1 MKHSIKR
8 NLFIMLCI
16 LLVGFILSCN
26 EGIPRE
32 TIKWEEDGNGYI
44 QYSTNDEDKFYTW
57 SISTYLATEQA
68 DYSGTTFSFVR
79 KNGPL
84 DAPYGG
90 VFCFQDSNN
99 YYRILINGSGQYH
112 IVSKKSG
119 SFNYITPDWVD
130 SDDLLTGY
138 NQINEIEI
146 VRNTVSSDF
155 TININGISNKTYND
169 TDFDSG
175 TSGFYTYILS
185 NQSGEYFPYEANDTR
200 FKITAPDPVP

>member
-1 MKHSIKR
+1 MKFRIKR
-8 NLFIMLCI
+8 NLHISI
-16 LLVGFILSCN
+16 IIVLLGFILSCN

-57 SISTYLATEQA
+57 SISTYLATDQA

-84 DAPYGG
+84 GAPYGG

-99 YYRILINGSGQYH
+99 YYRILINGNGKYQ
-112 IVSKKSG
+112 IVSKVSG
-119 SFNYITPDWVD
+119 NFTYITPDWID
-130 SDDLLTGY
+130 SADLLTGY

-146 VRNTVSSDF
+146 IRNTGTSDF
-155 TININGISNKTYND
+155 TININGVLNEFYNN

-185 NQSGEYFPYEANDTR
+185 NYTGEYFPYEANDTR
-200 FKITAPDPVP
+200 FKITAPVAVP